1 MRKNKN
7 LLISKEDILSAL
19 QNGLKIRQQDWDLDD
34 YIYLSDNVLY
44 NSNSTP
50 NIQIT
55 VAELLT
61 NKWYSIPELSTQE
74 AIKLLLIGKTVK
86 GVTTNKLYKI
96 IPVGNEKSLKC
107 KIACYS
113 NGIWLDAGEGSIDI
127 LLKDLQAENFIEIGG
142 K

>member
-1 MRKNKN
+1 MKNDKN
-7 LLISKEDILSAL
+7 LLISKDNILSTL

-34 YIYLSDNVLY
+34 YIYMLNNTLY
-44 NSNSTP
+44 NSNGIP
-50 NIQIT
+50 NRQIT
-55 VAELLT
+55 IAELLT
-61 NKWYSIPELSTQE
+61 NKWYSISELSTQE
-74 AIKLLLIGKTVK
+74 AIKLLLIGKTVR

-113 NGIWLDAGEGSIDI
+113 NGVWLDAGEGSIDI
-127 LLKDLQAENFIEIGG
+127 LLKDLQTENFIEIGG